1 MNIYAYANIERL
13 TEIAQKNNIV
23 VPRLHGYCL
32 MSEEPCFN
40 EKEQMD
46 SFINIRHIV
55 TSLCT
60 SVPFWTDDA
69 SRYKYGLKTDK
80 LCRKY
85 LGRNYNDDFDDFT
98 EQTINWNKIHG
109 KKRRVL
115 KFAIK
120 NKRKRIKAQYD
131 IWNKYVGR
139 ADVLYIHARIGGYN
153 WETYKENV
161 IHEPWFLEKVDD
173 YEDSTYCDIYA
184 KLNVL

>member
-13 TEIAQKNNIV
+13 TEITQKNNIV
-23 VPRLHGYCL
+23 VPRLRGYCL
-32 MSEEPCFN
+32 MSEASCFN

-55 TSLCT
+55 TDLCT

-80 LCRKY
+80 LRRKY
-85 LGRNYNDDFDDFT
+85 LGRNT

-139 ADVLYIHARIGGYN
+139 ADVLCIHARIGGCN
-153 WETYKENV
+153 WEAYKENV

-173 YEDSTYCDIYA
+173 YADSTYCDIYA
-184 KLNVL
+184 KLDVL

>member
-13 TEIAQKNNIV
+13 TEVAQKNNIV
-23 VPRLHGYCL
+23 VPRLRGYCL
-32 MSEEPCFN
+32 MIEESCFN

-46 SFINIRHIV
+46 SFIDIRSIV
-55 TSLCT
+55 TNLCT

-69 SRYKYGLKTDK
+69 SIYRYSLKTDK
-80 LCRKY
+80 LRRKY
-85 LGRNYNDDFDDFT
+85 LGRNYYNDDFSFT

-109 KKRRVL
+109 KKRRIL

-120 NKRKRIKAQYD
+120 NKRKRVKAQYD
-131 IWNKYVGR
+131 MWNKYVGR
-139 ADVLYIHARIGGYN
+139 ADVLCIHARIGGCN
-153 WETYKENV
+153 WEAYKENV

-173 YEDSTYCDIYA
+173 CEDSTYCDIYA